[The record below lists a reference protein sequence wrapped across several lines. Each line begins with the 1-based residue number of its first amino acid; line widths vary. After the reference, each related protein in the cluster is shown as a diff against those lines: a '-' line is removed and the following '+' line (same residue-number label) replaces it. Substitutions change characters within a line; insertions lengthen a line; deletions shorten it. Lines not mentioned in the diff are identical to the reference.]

1 MLRRVQLVGISMTCT
16 TTISTHAYRQCATT
30 NTSSSSSP
38 LPIKSVSGFD
48 SEELRKMVRVDLAG
62 EVAAVRIC
70 EAQLAWISPLD
81 DAIPI
86 VKEII
91 EEELVHR
98 ETMANYCKKMESTPT
113 VLDPLF
119 AIGAAVMGGATAM
132 LGKDA
137 MMCCHAAV
145 EETITEHYNDQLR
158 SLTHIIDTH
167 DDTMATTTPTSAP
180 TTINKDDDSS
190 STDNNGISTNSG
202 ENIELATVVEF
213 RDTVRKFRDE
223 EMHHQ
228 ELGEN
233 NGAADAPFYPILYP
247 SLVAACKFGIH
258 FGSKY

>member
-1 MLRRVQLVGISMTCT
+1 
-16 TTISTHAYRQCATT
+16 
-30 NTSSSSSP
+30 
-38 LPIKSVSGFD
+38 
-48 SEELRKMVRVDLAG
+48 MVRVDLAG

-70 EAQLAWISPLD
+70 EAQLAWMSPLD

-98 ETMANYCKKMESTPT
+98 ETMAKYCDTMESTPT

-119 AIGAAVMGGATAM
+119 AVGAAVMGGATAM

-158 SLTHIIDTH
+158 SLTHIIDSH
-167 DDTMATTTPTSAP
+167 DDSISTTTTATSSDEYVAK
-180 TTINKDDDSS
+180 NSS
-190 STDNNGISTNSG
+190 NESD
-202 ENIELATVVEF
+202 EKNIDLSTVVEF

>member
-1 MLRRVQLVGISMTCT
+1 
-16 TTISTHAYRQCATT
+16 
-30 NTSSSSSP
+30 
-38 LPIKSVSGFD
+38 
-48 SEELRKMVRVDLAG
+48 MVRVDLAG

-81 DAIPI
+81 DAVPI

-91 EEELVHR
+91 DEELVHR
-98 ETMANYCKKMESTPT
+98 RTMKEYCDRFESTPT

-119 AIGAAVMGGATAM
+119 ALGAAVMGGATAV

-158 SLTHIIDTH
+158 SLTRILDDCETGGMPITNPSTSNNSDFCRTAGHSSDVNEEGHIRV
-167 DDTMATTTPTSAP
+167 
-180 TTINKDDDSS
+180 DSV
-190 STDNNGISTNSG
+190 TK
-202 ENIELATVVEF
+202 F
-213 RDTVRKFRDE
+213 RETVRKFRDE

-233 NGAADAPFYPILYP
+233 NGAANAPFYSVLHP
-247 SLVAACKFGIH
+247 SLVSACKFGIF
-258 FGSKY
+258 FGQRY